1 MTPITGKAR
10 TRLLILLFGLI
21 CGGLS
26 GWPPPLWR
34 SWFKDINDQITLWA
48 GPSTP
53 PPEVVV
59 IAVDDASLQQARW
72 VLADEDPPEWS
83 AGLER
88 WPWPRATYGR
98 LIERLI
104 AAGSCGVAI
113 NVLFAGESIHGPE
126 DDARFAEVLKQHSSR
141 VVLAAEMMEPVDRQ
155 GAGGLTLEPPT
166 STLLDAV
173 GGMRHLGLTN
183 MLHAEDGSVGP
194 HPEAYGQRVLQPH
207 GFELQRSL
215 PSALLTITGQTP
227 PRDQADRLLRLYGPE
242 ATLTRLSAW
251 EVLDPERWN
260 DHPLRSRLRNSLTLI
275 GPTLEDSQSSQS
287 TPFGTLSGVELLG
300 TATANDLDGSGL
312 RPWPRSPWHKALLS
326 AACSWMIACL
336 ACHRPSLRWKLLSSV
351 SGLIALLL
359 ISIVMLLQR
368 QIMLPLLAPSAG
380 AVALA
385 SVLTINGFW
394 REEQERRRLRQTFE
408 RYVAPSVVQE
418 ILSDRNCA
426 EGILRGRT
434 LPVTALFSDLEGFT
448 ALTRERSS
456 KGRSEDLIHQLNR
469 YLGRMVDVICEHG
482 GTVDKFIG
490 DCVMA
495 VFGSPVSRGIELEAQ
510 QALRC
515 AQAMR
520 IALQQLNQQWAL
532 EGLPPL
538 KCGIGLASGDAV
550 VGQIGSPQRMDF
562 TVIGDT
568 VNRASRLESL
578 TRQLC
583 TPILVDERTALLVQS
598 EQPMVGLGAQ
608 AIKGMDQIQ
617 IYRPTVSPSASD

>member
-21 CGGLS
+21 CGGVS

-34 SWFKDINDQITLWA
+34 SWSKDINDQITLWA

-72 VLADEDPPEWS
+72 VLADENPPEWS
-83 AGLER
+83 EGLGR
-88 WPWPRATYGR
+88 WPWPRATYGH

-104 AAGSCGVAI
+104 AAGSRGVAI

-126 DDARFAEVLKQHSSR
+126 DDARFAAVLKQHSSR

-173 GGMRHLGLTN
+173 GGIRHLGLTN
-183 MLHAEDGSVGP
+183 MLHAEDGSIGP

-207 GFELQRSL
+207 GFELQQSL
-215 PSALLTITGQTP
+215 PSALLNISSQTP
-227 PRDQADRLLRLYGPE
+227 PRDQADRFLRLYGPE

-251 EVLDPERWN
+251 EVLDQERWN
-260 DHPLRSRLRNSLTLI
+260 THPLRSRLRNSLILI

-287 TPFGTLSGVELLG
+287 TPFGTLSGVELLA

-312 RPWPRSPWHKALLS
+312 RPWPLNPWQKALLS
-326 AACSWMIACL
+326 AACSWLIACL
-336 ACHRPSLRWKLLSSV
+336 ACQRPTLRWKLLSSAL
-351 SGLIALLL
+351 GLFALLS
-359 ISIVMLLQR
+359 ISSMMLLQR
-368 QIMLPLLAPSAG
+368 QILLPFLAPSAG
-380 AVALA
+380 VIALA
-385 SVLTINGFW
+385 STLAISGFW

-408 RYVAPSVVQE
+408 RYVAPRVVEE

-426 EGILRGRT
+426 EGILRGKT
-434 LPVTALFSDLEGFT
+434 LPVTVLFCDLEGFT
-448 ALTRERSS
+448 ALTRERSNQ
-456 KGRSEDLIHQLNR
+456 GRSEELIHQLNR
-469 YLGRMVDVICEHG
+469 YLGRMVDVISAHG

-510 QALRC
+510 QALQC
-515 AQAMR
+515 AEAMR
-520 IALQQLNQQWAL
+520 IALQQLNQEWAE
-532 EGLPPL
+532 EGIPPL
-538 KCGIGLASGDAV
+538 SSGIGLASGDAV

-568 VNRASRLESL
+568 VNLASRLESL
-578 TRQLC
+578 TRELA
-583 TPILVDERTALLVQS
+583 TPILMDERTARLAES
-598 EQPMVGLGAQ
+598 EMQILNLGAQ

-617 IYRPTVSPSASD
+617 IYRPTFNPSASD